1 MDVKS
6 ITGTLYL
13 CATPIG
19 NLEDVTLRV
28 LSTLRSV
35 DFIAAENIS
44 RTRKLLSRYDIH
56 KHLLTYRE
64 EEREKQGTALMTLL
78 VEGKSVALVSDAGV
92 PGLSDPGHDL
102 VVRCRAEGI
111 PVTAL
116 PGPSAVLTALVL
128 SGFSTSRFVF
138 EGFLPRKRVKR
149 EELLKALATET
160 RTIIFFEAPHRVMA
174 TLEECARFLGER
186 RLCIARELT
195 KTFEELA
202 WGTPRELITGFT
214 GRDTRGEITIVMEGA
229 TEDEARQEERAVDC
243 ETLIEDYQMR
253 GFSLKDAAREI
264 SRTTGIG
271 RREIYEKGLKRE
283 GKK

>member
-6 ITGTLYL
+6 PTGTLYL

-19 NLEDVTLRV
+19 NLEDVTLRL

-64 EEREKQGTALMTLL
+64 EDREKQGTALLTLL
-78 VEGKSVALVSDAGV
+78 AEGKSVALVSDAGM

-116 PGPSAVLTALVL
+116 PGPTAVLTALVL

-138 EGFLPRKRVKR
+138 EGFLPRKRLKR
-149 EELLKALATET
+149 EELLKALAAET
-160 RTIIFFEAPHRVMA
+160 RTIIFFEAPHRIRA

-202 WGTPRELITGFT
+202 WGTPRELITRFT
-214 GRDTRGEITIVMEGA
+214 GSDTKGEITIVMEGA
-229 TEDEARQEERAVDC
+229 TEDETKEEEIVVDC
-243 ETLIEDYQMR
+243 ETLIEEYQKR

>member
-1 MDVKS
+1 METQS
-6 ITGTLYL
+6 SQGTLYL

-19 NLEDVTLRV
+19 NMEDVTLRV

-35 DFIAAENIS
+35 DFIAAENIT

-56 KHLLTYRE
+56 RPLLTYRE
-64 EEREKQGTALMTLL
+64 EDREKQGNAIITLL
-78 VEGKSVALVSDAGV
+78 KEGKSVALVSDAGM
-92 PGLSDPGHDL
+92 PGLSDPGHDIIM
-102 VVRCRAEGI
+102 RCRTEGLE
-111 PVTAL
+111 VTAL

-128 SGFSTSRFVF
+128 SGFSTSRFAF
-138 EGFLPRKRVKR
+138 EGFLPRKRLKR
-149 EELLKALATET
+149 EELLKSLANER
-160 RTIIFFEAPHRVMA
+160 RTVLLFEAPHRMKA

-202 WGTPRELITGFT
+202 WGTPRELITAFID
-214 GRDTRGEITIVMEGA
+214 RDTKGEITIVIEGA
-229 TEDEARQEERAVDC
+229 TGDEDHEEKRAVDC
-243 ETLIEDYQMR
+243 DALMEEYEKK

-264 SRTTGIG
+264 SHTTGIS
-271 RREIYEKGLKRE
+271 RREIYEKGLKRV

>member
-1 MDVKS
+1 MDVKNP
-6 ITGTLYL
+6 TGTLYL

-19 NLEDVTLRV
+19 NLEDVTLRL

-64 EEREKQGTALMTLL
+64 EDREKQGTALITLL
-78 VEGKSVALVSDAGV
+78 VEGKSVALVSDAGM

-138 EGFLPRKRVKR
+138 EGFLPRKRLKR
-149 EELLKALATET
+149 EELLKALTAET

-195 KTFEELA
+195 KTFEELT
-202 WGTPRELITGFT
+202 WGTPRELITIFA

-229 TEDEARQEERAVDC
+229 TEDEAQEEERVVDC
-243 ETLIEDYQMR
+243 ETLIEEYQKR
-253 GFSLKDAAREI
+253 GFSLKDAAREL

>member
-1 MDVKS
+1 MELKS
-6 ITGTLYL
+6 PAGTLYL

-35 DFIAAENIS
+35 DFIAAENVS

-64 EEREKQGTALMTLL
+64 EEREKQGSVLIKLL
-78 VEGKSVALVSDAGV
+78 AEGKSVALVSDAGI

-116 PGPSAVLTALVL
+116 PGPTAVLTALVL

-138 EGFLPRKRVKR
+138 EGFLPRKRIKR
-149 EELLKALATET
+149 EEILKTLAGES
-160 RTIIFFEAPHRVMA
+160 RTAIFFEAPHRVRA
-174 TLEECARFLGER
+174 TLEECSRFLGER

-195 KTFEELA
+195 KTFEELS
-202 WGTPRELITGFT
+202 WGTPRELAANFKD
-214 GRDTRGEITIVMEGA
+214 RDTRGEITIVIEGA
-229 TEDEARQEERAVDC
+229 AEDGAEEEERAADC
-243 ETLIEDYQMR
+243 EKLIEEYQQK
-253 GFSLKDAAREI
+253 GFSLKDTAREL